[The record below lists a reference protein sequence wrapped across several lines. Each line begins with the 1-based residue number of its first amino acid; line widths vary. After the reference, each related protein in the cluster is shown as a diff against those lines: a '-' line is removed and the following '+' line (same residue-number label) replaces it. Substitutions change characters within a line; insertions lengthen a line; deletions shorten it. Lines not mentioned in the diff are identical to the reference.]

1 MLFYLSIAKHTSGIL
16 IEGKSITWF
25 QMHLPLYKLL
35 SGGKES
41 EKVDVSSKS
50 IEKDGG
56 HKKGMQRAAKW

>member
-1 MLFYLSIAKHTSGIL
+1 MLFYLSIAKHASDIL
-16 IEGKSITWF
+16 RRKKYNTVSDISS
-25 QMHLPLYKLL
+25 LSKLI

-56 HKKGMQRAAKW
+56 HKNGMQRAAKW